1 MKNLSYEEFENEVK
15 KELKSYYYF
24 RTKTLK
30 EIDAICKSEDGVD
43 FIEDG
48 YEMYQGY
55 EEDTPEASNNL
66 SAAVNATVYNMY
78 MWF

>member
-15 KELKSYYYF
+15 KSLEAYYF
-24 RTKTLK
+24 SDRQRK
-30 EIDAICKSEDGVD
+30 EIDEMCKSDDGVD
-43 FIEDG
+43 FIKGG

-55 EEDTPEASNNL
+55 EEETPGADNNL